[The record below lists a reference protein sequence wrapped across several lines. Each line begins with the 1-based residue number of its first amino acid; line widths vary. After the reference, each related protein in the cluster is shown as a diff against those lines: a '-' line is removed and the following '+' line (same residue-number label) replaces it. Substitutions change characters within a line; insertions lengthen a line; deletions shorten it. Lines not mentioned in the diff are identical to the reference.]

1 MNSVIIYTYFS
12 SPSSDYNLNFFVKKE
27 ISYKDN
33 IDYIIVINGYEYD
46 KTINFPNL
54 PNLTILK
61 RENKGYDFGGHN
73 YALNYIEKKSKKYN
87 YYFFMNSGVIG
98 PIIPHYF
105 TESHWT
111 NIFIKKIN
119 ERVKLVGTTI
129 VCLPHDDAGGY
140 GPKVEGFFFMV
151 DDIGLNLLRKEK
163 KIFCDHNDKT
173 SAILNGEYRLSKC
186 ILKNGFSIDCM
197 LSKYQNIDWR
207 NSHNYKLNNNLH
219 PSRNNSFY
227 GYSINPYDVIFHKWY
242 WYNKDTVN
250 FDIIK
255 QYVDE
260 FNSKVGV

>member
-1 MNSVIIYTYFS
+1 
-12 SPSSDYNLNFFVKKE
+12 
-27 ISYKDN
+27 
-33 IDYIIVINGYEYD
+33 
-46 KTINFPNL
+46 
-54 PNLTILK
+54 
-61 RENKGYDFGGHN
+61 
-73 YALNYIEKKSKKYN
+73 
-87 YYFFMNSGVIG
+87 
-98 PIIPHYF
+98 
-105 TESHWT
+105 
-111 NIFIKKIN
+111 
-119 ERVKLVGTTI
+119 
-129 VCLPHDDAGGY
+129 
-140 GPKVEGFFFMV
+140 MV

-163 KIFCDHNDKT
+163 KIFCNHNDKT
-173 SAILNGEYRLSKC
+173 SAILNGEYELSKC

-242 WYNKDTVN
+242 WHNKDNVNFDIVN